1 MTGLYM
7 RTTLAFSGLMKEII
21 RSSHLTISFDESLSV
36 KLQRGQM
43 DIPIMYWNIR
53 KNLAETRYI
62 NSQFLDTT
70 TEQHF
75 FESLLLESK
84 ILIKS
89 IFSKY
94 YQMDQMLT

>member
-1 MTGLYM
+1 
-7 RTTLAFSGLMKEII
+7 
-21 RSSHLTISFDESLSV
+21 
-36 KLQRGQM
+36 M
-43 DIPIMYWNIR
+43 DILIRYWNIR

-70 TEQHF
+70 TEQRF

-94 YQMDQMLT
+94 QMDQMLTWNFFSWLLKKENR